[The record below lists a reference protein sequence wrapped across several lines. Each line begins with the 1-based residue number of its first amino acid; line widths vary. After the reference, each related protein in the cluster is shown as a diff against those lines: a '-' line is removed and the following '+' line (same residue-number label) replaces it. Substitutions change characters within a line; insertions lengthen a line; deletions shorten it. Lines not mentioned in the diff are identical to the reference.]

1 MTSQNQNGN
10 GSQHATQSIAPSATL
25 DAVRSAVEHHGGSR
39 DELIPILTEV
49 NRTVGYL
56 PAEALNEISRL
67 TRVPKSQL
75 FSVATF
81 YRMLSTEKRGRH
93 VVQFCES
100 APCHVVGGR
109 QVWEA
114 LQDAARPGTGRNQ
127 PGWKVDPG
135 DRQLPGCLRR
145 WPGHRRSMTTCTAT
159 SPRRRYPEILAH
171 YE

>member
-39 DELIPILTEV
+39 EELIPILTEV

-67 TRVPKSQL
+67 TRIPKSQV

-81 YRMLSTEKRGRH
+81 YRMLSTEKLGRH
-93 VVQFCES
+93 VIQFCES

-114 LQDAARPGTGRNQ
+114 LQEAVDLEPGQ
-127 PGWKVDPG
+127 
-135 DRQLPGCLRR
+135 
-145 WPGHRRSMTTCTAT
+145 T
-159 SPRRRYPEILAH
+159 SPDGKWTLVTVSCLGVCGVGPVIVIDDQIYGSVAPAQVPEILSH